1 MEKSQNLQK
10 LDALIPEF
18 AEFKAEA
25 DVAKK
30 LADGVNAQIK
40 AIMDNL
46 ALQNYEVGDYKVTYS
61 VQDRSTMNEELL
73 LSLGHKFNALKS
85 CVKKKEYFDFDAL
98 EKLIYDGQ
106 IPNFIMEEIAKA
118 KEEKFVEI
126 LKLSK
131 VKEKK

>member
-118 KEEKFVEI
+118 KEEKSVEI

>member
-25 DVAKK
+25 DAAKK
-30 LADGVNAQIK
+30 LADGTNAQIK
-40 AIMDNL
+40 AIMSSL